1 MQDIQIAQQTKNKS
15 LEVKQNSLHTISFN
29 DLKNSINETFDG
41 SRPIHG
47 IRHFELIDQA
57 SEVLDKHNMNFQL
70 DPIYAANNKSKI
82 MPGISIMKNK
92 EIYQDKEYPI
102 ENILFRRVLTR
113 FVINDMSDELTNTA
127 VGLNFHQNGV
137 EIAFGANVHIC
148 QNMCLMGGDLL
159 MSYGPNKTP
168 LKNMFDTL
176 SGWIK
181 DFEQKRL
188 YYQEMLQKMINT
200 PFTQRDM
207 AELAGWLTM
216 YAVKKN
222 NASLKYD
229 GVPPLNSSQVNKIVG
244 SYIEKYDEDPEQV
257 SNLYQIYNL
266 GTELYKP
273 GITTMNE
280 VFQANHSLGHF
291 ISKSFLS

>member
-1 MQDIQIAQQTKNKS
+1 MQEIIKADQATKR
-15 LEVKQNSLHTISFN
+15 LEVKQSSIHTITKD
-29 DLKNSINETFDG
+29 DLVDSVNETFDG

-47 IRHFELIDQA
+47 IRHFEMIDQA
-57 SEVLDKHNMNFQL
+57 SEVLDKHGMNFEL
-70 DPIYAANNKSKI
+70 DKVYAANNKSRI
-82 MPGISIMKNK
+82 MPGISVIGNK
-92 EIYQDKEYPI
+92 EIYQEKDYPI

-113 FVINDMSDELTNTA
+113 LIIHDMEDETTNTA

-168 LKNMFDTL
+168 IKDMFDAL

-181 DFEQKRL
+181 DFEAKRRK
-188 YYQEMLQKMINT
+188 YQEMLQKMMDT

-207 AELAGWLTM
+207 AELAGWLVM
-216 YAVKKN
+216 YALKKN
-222 NASLKYD
+222 SNKLKYE
-229 GVPPLNSSQVNKIVG
+229 GVPPLSVTQVNKVVS
-244 SYIEKYDEDPEQV
+244 SYMEKYEGDPEQV
-257 SNLYQIYNL
+257 STLYDIYNL

-273 GITTMNE
+273 GVTTMNE
-280 VFQANHSLGHF
+280 IYQANHSLGHF
-291 ISKSFLS
+291 ITKAFLS